1 MLNDIL
7 DRLEKVKRLSH
18 GKYTACCPV
27 HGDKNPSMSIK
38 EEKDGK
44 ILCYCFACGAK
55 GVDVVGAIGLPV
67 SVLFS
72 EESKSPDR
80 SSWRKQKLLEE
91 KASDELFLRIYT
103 AWEEAG
109 KVISWADQKRYKV
122 AVNRLEGINLQLA
135 EINC

>member
-1 MLNDIL
+1 MVDELLARL
-7 DRLEKVKRLSH
+7 DKVKSTGNR
-18 GKYTACCPV
+18 KWTACCPV

-38 EEKDGK
+38 EESDGK
-44 ILCYCFACGAK
+44 VLCYCFACGAK